1 MSWLGGIEMI
11 AGAAA
16 LVVAFFLMRAFRF
29 VPQSGGAVVTPNAM
43 RIAIIPVMILLV
55 LVCGISLLLRGAGLI

>member
-1 MSWLGGIEMI
+1 MSWLGGIELI

-16 LVVAFFLMRAFRF
+16 LVVAFFLMRVFRF
-29 VPQSGGAVVTPNAM
+29 VPQAGVQAAPSAM
-43 RIAIIPVMILLV
+43 RVAIIPVMILLV

>member
-1 MSWLGGIEMI
+1 MSWLGGIELI

-16 LVVAFFLMRAFRF
+16 LVAAFFLMRVFRF
-29 VPQSGGAVVTPNAM
+29 VPQPGVQAATPSAM
-43 RIAIIPVMILLV
+43 RVAIIPVMILLV